1 MLTVGNALE
10 VVVCLGSLQVDAN
23 KLVVDLVLDV
33 AEQDKSRHHA
43 GAPGCLHPCLD
54 IAVPH
59 VCRRGQDRADGFG
72 GHGEQDV
79 AVVHKRFALADPIRL
94 AGVAEILSNIL
105 VPVEGVHL
113 VRLVLA
119 YRGWDARVE
128 REGHTRVATTKAE
141 GANTAL
147 VILCDAGSRR

>member
-1 MLTVGNALE
+1 
-10 VVVCLGSLQVDAN
+10 
-23 KLVVDLVLDV
+23 
-33 AEQDKSRHHA
+33 
-43 GAPGCLHPCLD
+43 
-54 IAVPH
+54 
-59 VCRRGQDRADGFG
+59 
-72 GHGEQDV
+72 
-79 AVVHKRFALADPIRL
+79 
-94 AGVAEILSNIL
+94 L